1 MQRTL
6 TFCNEVKPFL
16 PKKNSTFFILGVGNI
31 IAIVYNVIKIKDKE
45 KPKMTKYVLLTDH
58 RAGFDEEDKI
68 MPLKAQNLFDAILES
83 EKFCINDDNLYGAYL
98 YEKATKN
105 EYRRIMRSG
114 DGMNFHIEGSS
125 DYLVRSTYKVNG
137 KTFESFKI
145 CL

>member
-1 MQRTL
+1 M
-6 TFCNEVKPFL
+6 
-16 PKKNSTFFILGVGNI
+16 

-45 KPKMTKYVLLTDH
+45 KPKMTKYVLWTDH
-58 RAGFDEEDKI
+58 RAGFDKEDKI

-83 EKFCINDDNLYGAYL
+83 EKFCINDDNLYGVYL
-98 YEKATKN
+98 YEKTTKN

-125 DYLVRSTYKVNG
+125 DHLVRSTYKVNG

-145 CL
+145 CF